1 MNAIFVRM
9 QVKCMS
15 AVESLK
21 AGAGRPGRM
30 LRRLVKDERAA
41 SVIEYAIL
49 LGVIVGAVTVAVT
62 QFGNQISTALD
73 GIATRVTSSVSNVGN
88 TTN

>member
-62 QFGNQISTALD
+62 QFGTTISTALTN
-73 GIATRVTSSVSNVGN
+73 IGN
-88 TTN
+88 TVTNTITQSVAT

>member
-1 MNAIFVRM
+1 MNTIFVRM
-9 QVKCMS
+9 QVKGVD

-21 AGAGRPGRM
+21 AAPGRAGRM

-41 SVIEYAIL
+41 TVIEYAIL

-62 QFGNQISTALD
+62 QFGTQITTAINT
-73 GIATRVTSSVSNVGN
+73 IAGNVTSTVSGVGN
-88 TTN
+88 T

>member
-1 MNAIFVRM
+1 MNDVFVRM
-9 QVKCMS
+9 GVTSMG

-21 AGAGRPGRM
+21 AAPARAGRT
-30 LRRLVKDERAA
+30 LRRLVKDERAV

-62 QFGNQISTALD
+62 QFGTEISNAVND
-73 GIATRVTSSVSNVGN
+73 IASRVTTTVSTVGG
-88 TTN
+88 T

>member
-49 LGVIVGAVTVAVT
+49 LGVVVGAVTVAVT
-62 QFGNQISTALD
+62 QFGTQISNALTT
-73 GIATRVTSSVSNVGN
+73 IAGNVTSTVSSVGS
-88 TTN
+88 T

>member
-1 MNAIFVRM
+1 MNTMFLKM

-21 AGAGRPGRM
+21 AGAGRTGTTV
-30 LRRLVKDERAA
+30 RRLVKDERAV

-49 LGVIVGAVTVAVT
+49 LGVIVGAVTLAVG
-62 QFGNQISTALD
+62 QFGTEISNAINA
-73 GIATRVTSSVSNVGN
+73 IAGRVTATVATVGN
-88 TTN
+88 T

>member
-21 AGAGRPGRM
+21 ARAGRSGAVG
-30 LRRLVKDERAA
+30 RRLGKDERAA

-49 LGVIVGAVTVAVT
+49 LGVIVGAVTVAVGT
-62 QFGNQISTALD
+62 FGDQIQTVLTD
-73 GIATRVTSSVSNVGN
+73 IATRVTATTSNVGN
-88 TTN
+88 S

>member
-1 MNAIFVRM
+1 MNTIFVRM
-9 QVKCMS
+9 QVKGVD

-21 AGAGRPGRM
+21 AAPGRAGRM

-62 QFGNQISTALD
+62 QFGDQIETAIND
-73 GIATRVTSSVSNVGN
+73 IAGRVTTTVSGVGN
-88 TTN
+88 T

>member
-21 AGAGRPGRM
+21 ARAGRSGAVG
-30 LRRLVKDERAA
+30 RRLGKDERAA

-49 LGVIVGAVTVAVT
+49 LGVIVGAVTVAVGT
-62 QFGNQISTALD
+62 FGNQIETVLTD
-73 GIATRVTSSVSNVGN
+73 IAARVTTTTANVGN
-88 TTN
+88 S

>member
-1 MNAIFVRM
+1 MNTIFPRM
-9 QVKCMS
+9 QVKGVG

-21 AGAGRPGRM
+21 AGAGRAGRM

-49 LGVIVGAVTVAVT
+49 LGVIVGAVTVAVGT
-62 QFGNQISTALD
+62 FGDQIKAAINTISNN
-73 GIATRVTSSVSNVGN
+73 VTSTVANVGN
-88 TTN
+88 T

>member
-1 MNAIFVRM
+1 MNTMFLRM

-21 AGAGRPGRM
+21 AGAGRTGTTV
-30 LRRLVKDERAA
+30 RRLVKDERAV

-49 LGVIVGAVTVAVT
+49 LGVIVGAVTLAVT
-62 QFGNQISTALD
+62 QFGDTITTVINDIAGRVST
-73 GIATRVTSSVSNVGN
+73 TVSTVGS
-88 TTN
+88 T

>member
-21 AGAGRPGRM
+21 ARAGRSGAVG
-30 LRRLVKDERAA
+30 RRLGKDERAA

-62 QFGNQISTALD
+62 TFGTEIQNVLA
-73 GIATRVTSSVSNVGN
+73 GITTRVTNTVSDVGN
-88 TTN
+88 T

>member
-21 AGAGRPGRM
+21 ARAGRFGAVG
-30 LRRLVKDERAA
+30 RRLGKDERAA

-49 LGVIVGAVTVAVT
+49 LGVIVGAVTVAVGT
-62 QFGNQISTALD
+62 FGDQISTALTT
-73 GIATRVTSSVSNVGN
+73 IASNVTATVSTVGN
-88 TTN
+88 T

>member
-1 MNAIFVRM
+1 MNIVSLKM
-9 QVKCMS
+9 QVKCVN

-21 AGAGRPGRM
+21 AGAGRAGATI
-30 LRRLVKDERAA
+30 RRLVKDERAV

-62 QFGNQISTALD
+62 QFGDTITAAIND
-73 GIATRVTSSVSNVGN
+73 IAGRVTTTVSTVGQ
-88 TTN
+88 T

>member
-1 MNAIFVRM
+1 MNTMFLRM

-21 AGAGRPGRM
+21 AGAGRTGTTV
-30 LRRLVKDERAA
+30 RRLVKDERAV

-49 LGVIVGAVTVAVT
+49 LGVIVGAVTLAVT
-62 QFGNQISTALD
+62 QFGDTITTAIDDIAGRVSATVST
-73 GIATRVTSSVSNVGN
+73 VGN
-88 TTN
+88 T

>member
-49 LGVIVGAVTVAVT
+49 LGVVVGAVTVAVT
-62 QFGNQISTALD
+62 QFGTQITAALNT
-73 GIATRVTSSVSNVGN
+73 IATNVTGTVSNVGN

>member
-1 MNAIFVRM
+1 MNDIFLRM

-21 AGAGRPGRM
+21 ARAGRSGAVG
-30 LRRLVKDERAA
+30 RRLGKDERAA

-62 QFGNQISTALD
+62 QFGTTISTALTN
-73 GIATRVTSSVSNVGN
+73 IGN
-88 TTN
+88 TVTNTITQSVAT

>member
-15 AVESLK
+15 AAESLK
-21 AGAGRPGRM
+21 ARAGRSGAVG
-30 LRRLVKDERAA
+30 RRLGKDERAA

-73 GIATRVTSSVSNVGN
+73 GIATRVTASVSTVGN
-88 TTN
+88 T